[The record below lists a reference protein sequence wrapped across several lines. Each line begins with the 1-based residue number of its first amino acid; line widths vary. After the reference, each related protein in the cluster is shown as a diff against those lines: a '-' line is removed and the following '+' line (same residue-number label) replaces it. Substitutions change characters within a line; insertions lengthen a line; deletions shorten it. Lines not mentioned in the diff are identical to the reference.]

1 MKGLTNITKY
11 PDYVEA
17 INRLIEITATPMNEY
32 SQLNTILYGVPG
44 TGKTHH
50 TVNYALSVLEGVP
63 LEDLEKEDR
72 ASLNQRFRQFVKEG
86 RVVFTT
92 FHQSFSYEEFIEGL
106 RASSED
112 GSITYDVEDGI
123 FKRICDEA
131 RKNWELSRKD
141 DARVSEE
148 ASVKQ
153 RIRDFVDASIENGT
167 VFKKI
172 KGGDFYITGAS
183 DDKIVIYSKD
193 AVVAKNEIKI
203 SIEEF
208 EGLLLNSGKILVP
221 NDIPR
226 FLGYKW

>member
-1 MKGLTNITKY
+1 MKGLTNIAKY

-17 INRLIEITATPMNEY
+17 INRLIEITETPMNGY

-50 TVNYALSVLEGVP
+50 TVNYALSILEGVP

-72 ASLNQRFRQFVKEG
+72 ASLNRRFSQFVKEG

-112 GSITYDVEDGI
+112 GSVTYDVEDGI

-141 DARVSEE
+141 DATIQVES
-148 ASVKQ
+148 SVER
-153 RIRDFVDASIENGT
+153 RIWDFVDESIQ
-167 VFKKI
+167 K
-172 KGGDFYITGAS
+172 
-183 DDKIVIYSKD
+183 
-193 AVVAKNEIKI
+193 
-203 SIEEF
+203 
-208 EGLLLNSGKILVP
+208 
-221 NDIPR
+221 
-226 FLGYKW
+226 

>member
-17 INRLIEITATPMNEY
+17 INRLIDITATPMNGY

-50 TVNYALSVLEGVP
+50 TVNYALSILEGVP
-63 LEDLEKEDR
+63 LEDLKKEDR

-112 GSITYDVEDGI
+112 GNVTYDVEDGI

-131 RKNWELSRKD
+131 RKNWELSEKD
-141 DARVSEE
+141 EARILEE
-148 ASVKQ
+148 SSVDRRLWSFIDMGIQ
-153 RIRDFVDASIENGT
+153 E
-167 VFKKI
+167 
-172 KGGDFYITGAS
+172 
-183 DDKIVIYSKD
+183 
-193 AVVAKNEIKI
+193 
-203 SIEEF
+203 
-208 EGLLLNSGKILVP
+208 
-221 NDIPR
+221 
-226 FLGYKW
+226 

>member
-17 INRLIEITATPMNEY
+17 INRLIEITETPMNGY

-63 LEDLEKEDR
+63 LEVLEKEDR

-112 GSITYDVEDGI
+112 GGVTYDVEDGI

-131 RKNWELSRKD
+131 RKNWELSGKD
-141 DARVSEE
+141 KVRISEE
-148 ASVKQ
+148 TSVRQ

-167 VFKKI
+167 VFKKT
-172 KGGDFYITGAS
+172 KGDFYVTGTLG
-183 DDKIVIYSKD
+183 DKIVIYSKD
-193 AVVAKNEIKI
+193 AITAKNEIKI
-203 SIEEF
+203 KVDELES
-208 EGLLLNSGKILVP
+208 LLLGGSKVSTP
-221 NDIPR
+221 DDIP
-226 FLGYKW
+226 